1 MPDELRH
8 TVQRSNR
15 FFNIGVFLH
24 NPFAPW
30 RRGRLV
36 LVGACALRSKGSKLS
51 AAGLEGKKGA
61 RRGGSEREGES
72 EREGGE
78 REGRGESE
86 KGGGE
91 VKILH
96 ARPHSHSHARTHAR
110 QVS

>member
-1 MPDELRH
+1 MLRILEETGMPDELRH

-51 AAGLEGKKGA
+51 AAGLEGKNA
-61 RRGGSEREGES
+61 
-72 EREGGE
+72 
-78 REGRGESE
+78 
-86 KGGGE
+86 
-91 VKILH
+91 L
-96 ARPHSHSHARTHAR
+96 ARPTTAAVHGSGIYVIMYAH
-110 QVS
+110 VY